1 MSSKGNRISV
11 SENDATTSC
20 FFIWPLRLLS
30 RPGFGIVYVNFFTKT
45 SKMDFRYGRSYS
57 GSSSNNSQ
65 YRRYSRSRSR
75 SRERNRRRHSRSPLH
90 FRHDVGS
97 DQDLYRDLNDDDYK
111 REGSYNSRNHYEH
124 RQHRRDDN
132 YNRRDDNSNRRED
145 NSNRR
150 EDIHENER
158 DSRFK
163 NYDRQARERNMDN
176 DRCNDRSSGENTMN
190 NNKFDR
196 REDRNDR
203 KVQNHNADRE
213 NERGYQQNRKRR
225 FSEEATS
232 NTIVIF
238 DLSPDCTKELLSDRI
253 RQVNLEPIHISRKKI
268 AGSSREIAFIDFSL
282 LEEAKQWMDINQGR
296 FQVGEHRYIMDY
308 GHKRNTDWRCIKCG
322 GNNFKSRINCY
333 MCKAPRIESENGA
346 NDGLDEVTYIISKK
360 IMLRNLDALTNEE
373 GVLTALQHAIP
384 DLAKTV
390 SKLEISRDKLTQT
403 SRGICYLHFETLI
416 ESMNVHNGLTALD
429 PPLTIDEKAVTINYC
444 MEPEDRPVVS
454 KDNRSNFRSQMG
466 VPTSVNGGTH
476 TLADVPQLA
485 EYSASLYASNP
496 EEKVQYLQY
505 YTDYYTAE
513 ITKGIRLGSQLTEA
527 NSGAAVALE
536 AIQRKQQKT
545 LGAPKGN
552 DGKTYPPPNIACYQY
567 DETSGY
573 YYDPSTGLYYDAHS
587 QYYYNNETGAYLYW
601 DQSRSTYL
609 LAAPNATGTGQVPT
623 QPEAKEETSKS
634 EKEANGK
641 PDKVKVAKMIVKDME
656 KWAKHLNQKKDYTV
670 VATPQPI
677 LSGSSAKVEVPSTSR
692 VMASQSSNSSIAYA
706 DVGFSIME
714 KKERVPSSSFTAI
727 NKLVNNYGNGSESE
741 EDQGAVSQSASVD
754 ANDKASGGSD
764 EKDLVDFEK
773 LTCLLCKRAF
783 LSLETLQK
791 HLKLSNL
798 HKDNLA
804 KIKQNSEAEDGSNGG
819 QSYRDRAK
827 ERRLKYGESDPPPSN
842 RNREIFQRE
851 MTNLQNKRKEKEAE
865 PETAIASSNVGSRLL
880 QKMGWSEGQGLG
892 RKNQGRTHIVEASDR
907 RSENLGLGNKV
918 SGLRRDDD
926 YNTYVKRMMKQRY
939 KNA

>member
-1 MSSKGNRISV
+1 
-11 SENDATTSC
+11 
-20 FFIWPLRLLS
+20 
-30 RPGFGIVYVNFFTKT
+30 
-45 SKMDFRYGRSYS
+45 MDFRYGRSFS
-57 GSSSNNSQ
+57 GGSSNNSQ

-90 FRHDVGS
+90 FRHNDGS
-97 DQDLYRDLNDDDYK
+97 DQDSYRDLIDDEYK
-111 REGSYNSRNHYEH
+111 KEGGYNSRNHYGH
-124 RQHRRDDN
+124 RQHRREESFDRRDDIH
-132 YNRRDDNSNRRED
+132 NRRDDNSNRRED
-145 NSNRR
+145 NY
-150 EDIHENER
+150 ENER

-176 DRCNDRSSGENTMN
+176 DRCNDRSGRSGENTTN

-203 KVQNHNADRE
+203 NDRKVQNQNTERD

-225 FSEEATS
+225 ISEEATS
-232 NTIVIF
+232 STVVIF
-238 DLSPDCTKELLSDRI
+238 DLSPDCTKEMLLDRI
-253 RQVNLEPIHISRKKI
+253 RQVNLEPVHISRKKI
-268 AGSSREIAFIDFSL
+268 AGSSREIAFVDFSA

-296 FQVGEHRYIMDY
+296 FQVGDHRYIMDY

-333 MCKAPRIESENGA
+333 MCKAPRIESENGE
-346 NDGLDEVTYIISKK
+346 NDGLDEVTHIISKK

-373 GVLTALQHAIP
+373 GVLTALQLAIP
-384 DLAKTV
+384 DLAKNV

-444 MEPEDRPVVS
+444 MEPEDRQVAS
-454 KDNRSNFRSQMG
+454 KDNRSNLRSQMG
-466 VPTSVNGGTH
+466 IPTSVNGGTH

-485 EYSASLYASNP
+485 EYSATLYASNP
-496 EEKVQYLQY
+496 AEKAQYLQY
-505 YTDYYTAE
+505 YTDYYTTE
-513 ITKGIRLGSQLTEA
+513 ITKGNRIGSQLTEA

-545 LGAPKGN
+545 LGTPKGN
-552 DGKTYPPPNIACYQY
+552 DGKTYPPPNVACYQY

-573 YYDPSTGLYYDAHS
+573 YYDRSTGLYYDAHS
-587 QYYYNNETGAYLYW
+587 QYYYNSETGAYLYW

-609 LAAPNATGTGQVPT
+609 LATPNATETGQVPT
-623 QPEAKEETSKS
+623 QPEAKEEASKS
-634 EKEANGK
+634 EKETDGK
-641 PDKVKVAKMIVKDME
+641 EDKVKVAKMIVKDME

-677 LSGSSAKVEVPSTSR
+677 LSGPSAKVELPSTSR
-692 VMASQSSNSSIAYA
+692 VIPPQSSNSSSAYA

-714 KKERVPSSSFTAI
+714 KRERVPISTSSFTAM
-727 NKLVNNYGNGSESE
+727 NKLANNYGNGSESE
-741 EDQGAVSQSASVD
+741 EDPGAVSQSASVD
-754 ANDKASGGSD
+754 TNAKANGGSD

-783 LSLETLQK
+783 LSLDTLQK

-842 RNREIFQRE
+842 RNREVFQRE
-851 MTNLQNKRKEKEAE
+851 MSNLQNKRKPKEAD
-865 PETAIASSNVGSRLL
+865 PETPIASSNVGSRLL

-892 RKNQGRTHIVEASDR
+892 RKNQGRTHIIEASDR

-918 SGLRRDDD
+918 SGVRRDDD